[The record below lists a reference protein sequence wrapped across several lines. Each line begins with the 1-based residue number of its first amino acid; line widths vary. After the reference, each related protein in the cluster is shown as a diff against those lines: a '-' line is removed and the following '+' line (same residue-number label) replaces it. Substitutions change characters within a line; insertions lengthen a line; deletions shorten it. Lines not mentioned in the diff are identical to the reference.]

1 MSEEN
6 KAIYRRYINEIFNKG
21 NVDLVDELVDPNLV
35 DHSPAP
41 GQEPG
46 PEGFK
51 NLVTMFRAAFPDL
64 HSTIDL
70 LISDGDIVVGR
81 HTTTGTHRG
90 EFMGMP
96 PTNKSFTMSEIH
108 MVRFANGKGVE
119 HWGNADEI
127 GMMQQIGAIPSP

>member
-108 MVRFANGKGVE
+108 IVRFANGKGVE
-119 HWGNADEI
+119 H
-127 GMMQQIGAIPSP
+127 